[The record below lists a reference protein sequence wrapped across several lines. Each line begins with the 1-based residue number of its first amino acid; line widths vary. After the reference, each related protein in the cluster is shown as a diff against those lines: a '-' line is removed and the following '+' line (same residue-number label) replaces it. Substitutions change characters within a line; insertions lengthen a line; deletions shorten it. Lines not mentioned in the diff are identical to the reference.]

1 MMNLRSQSLDS
12 EGTPSAERDRPDN
25 RQSWSLRH
33 ADRRVAVILITAAC
47 SMLVGRFGGRLRP
60 TDMQPL
66 QRMTSWAG
74 IQVVAYL
81 ILPTIVCLVFGIKL
95 SEVGWSIKG
104 LRAHWRPYAGL
115 LILALPAVVAVSFS
129 AEFQAQYPLLKVRT
143 GDQIDLAAMLIW
155 WVFYAAQFVA
165 IESFFRGFLVLG
177 LAPVFGS
184 NSVLIAMLP
193 YLAIHFS
200 KPPLEAVASIVGALV
215 MGILALRSKSIW
227 LGVFVHIVVAA
238 TMDVSSLMQKGVQW

>member
-1 MMNLRSQSLDS
+1 MSNQGSQSLDS
-12 EGTPSAERDRPDN
+12 EGALHAERDRPDN
-25 RQSWSLRH
+25 LQSWSLRH

-60 TDMQPL
+60 PDMQPL
-66 QRMTSWAG
+66 QRMISWAG

-81 ILPTIVCLVFGIKL
+81 ILPTIVCLIFGIKL
-95 SEVGWSIKG
+95 SEVGWSTKG
-104 LRAHWRPYAGL
+104 LKAHWRPYAGL
-115 LILALPAVVAVSFS
+115 LILALPAVVTVSFS
-129 AEFQAQYPLLKVRT
+129 AEFQARYPLLRVSE
-143 GDQIDLAAMLIW
+143 GEQIDLAAMMIW
-155 WVFYAAQFVA
+155 WGFYAAQFVA
-165 IESFFRGFLVLG
+165 VESFFRGFLVLG

-227 LGVFVHIVVAA
+227 LGVIVHIVVAA

>member
-1 MMNLRSQSLDS
+1 MRNLRSQSLDS
-12 EGTPSAERDRPDN
+12 EGTPSAERGRPDN

-95 SEVGWSIKG
+95 SEVGWSSKG
-104 LRAHWRPYAGL
+104 LKAHWRPYAGL
-115 LILALPAVVAVSFS
+115 LFLALPAVVAVSFS
-129 AEFQAQYPLLKVRT
+129 AEFQVRYPLLRVSE
-143 GDQIDLAAMLIW
+143 GEQIDLAAMLIW
-155 WVFYAAQFVA
+155 WAFYAAQFVA
-165 IESFFRGFLVLG
+165 VESFFRGFLVLG
-177 LAPVFGS
+177 LAPIFGS

-215 MGILALRSKSIW
+215 MGVLVLRSKSFW
-227 LGVFVHIVVAA
+227 LGVIVHIVVAA
-238 TMDVSSLMQKGVQW
+238 TMDVSSLIQKGVQW